1 MTNDRFHSLRTLL
14 VSVLPEGKLASTEID
29 ALMRYISD
37 VTRTEEEAIQRL
49 SRIVH
54 TDLGGVHSLK
64 TAMQVESLGE
74 KVADLNT
81 RMKDLEKKPSDNG
94 QLKVV
99 QAIFISISFVA
110 STIALLKAFG
120 FLSFPW
126 VKP

>member
-1 MTNDRFHSLRTLL
+1 MTTDRFQSLRTLL
-14 VSVLPEGKLASTEID
+14 ISVLPDGKLAPAEID

-54 TDLGGVHSLK
+54 TDLGGVQSLK
-64 TAMQVESLGE
+64 TAMQVESLIE

-81 RMKDLEKKPSDNG
+81 RLKDLEKKPSTNG
-94 QLKVV
+94 DLRLV
-99 QAIFISISFVA
+99 QAIFISISFIA
-110 STIALLKAFG
+110 STIAILKAFG

-126 VKP
+126 LKP